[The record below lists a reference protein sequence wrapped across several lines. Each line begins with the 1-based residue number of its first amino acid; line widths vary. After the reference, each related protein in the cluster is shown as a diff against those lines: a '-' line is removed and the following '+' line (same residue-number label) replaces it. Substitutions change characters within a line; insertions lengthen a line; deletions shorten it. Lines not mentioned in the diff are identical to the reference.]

1 METGLNLIGQTE
13 AAQTIHSGQQALEAT
28 AHNIAVAV
36 EAADLVLQDAAT
48 FLQPLVS
55 TATGSLLTST
65 PNHLQGTTTGGDEAA
80 ASDARISSSS
90 TVQDLQSA
98 AAAPQLSTTHDPLPS
113 TDPAVPWQNE
123 IEGNQGLQNLFLY
136 PSDEAMILD
145 VINSIDFRALIQSAK
160 NAVSQEELL
169 THSAEILD
177 DLALVLSVRKVFLLP
192 LVRKS
197 ISFPPNLRFLLK
209 RNSLWK
215 AQFLMN

>member
-1 METGLNLIGQTE
+1 VETGLNLIGQTE

-65 PNHLQGTTTGGDEAA
+65 PNHLQGTTTGDEAA

-98 AAAPQLSTTHDPLPS
+98 AAPPQLSTTHDPLPS
-113 TDPAVPWQNE
+113 TDPAVPWTNE
-123 IEGNQGLQNLFLY
+123 QEGNRGLQNLLLY
-136 PSDEAMILD
+136 PSDEEMLMD
-145 VINSIDFRALIQSAK
+145 VINSITYQAVIQSAR
-160 NAVSQEELL
+160 NVVSQGELL
-169 THSAEILD
+169 THSAEILE
-177 DLALVLSVRKVFLLP
+177 DLAEVLSVREVFLLAHI
-192 LVRKS
+192 RTS
-197 ISFPPNLRFLLK
+197 ISFPPNLKFLLK
-209 RNSLWK
+209 RNTLWK

>member
-1 METGLNLIGQTE
+1 MLLKNWKEHHYLLQRTIIFGVTVAQKNLHYATAVTCTTLGMSLEQLLTGASRAIAASAAVARSVETGLNLIGQTE

-55 TATGSLLTST
+55 TTTGNLLTSA
-65 PNHLQGTTTGGDEAA
+65 PNHLQGTTTGDEAA

-123 IEGNQGLQNLFLY
+123 QEGNQGLQNLLLY
-136 PSDEAMILD
+136 PSDEAMLMD
-145 VINSIDFRALIQSAK
+145 VINSIDYQAVIQY
-160 NAVSQEELL
+160 
-169 THSAEILD
+169 I
-177 DLALVLSVRKVFLLP
+177 
-192 LVRKS
+192 
-197 ISFPPNLRFLLK
+197 
-209 RNSLWK
+209 
-215 AQFLMN
+215 